1 MTHARAAPLLLVLLL
16 LAWFPVSN
24 ADPLKTRVIVASPI
38 RVAVSYGMIAAP
50 IEDVGRGVIQ
60 VVELLPPNVEPHEY
74 SLSPALVAE
83 ASQADIIVISGH
95 LSWELDLAQQ
105 VALSKGMSE
114 KNVTIDLVH
123 DFPDK
128 IRWLTL
134 PNETGVNLH
143 GFWYL
148 PENYLAIAGAVKDRL
163 AALRPEFAQALEQN
177 YQDIVTRMG
186 GLMTRISAISD
197 DLKQYNRKVLITFPE
212 EQYLV
217 APFSLEVG
225 ESLVGSSEEI
235 TLSASRMQSIV
246 TNLKTG
252 KYTLIVTSDLTQL
265 MSIFE
270 SAKAISSEA
279 GIPIVV
285 LTAIPSP
292 SFDSLLMYN
301 GGALE
306 TGFMLPTNSAS
317 SGLSSLDLPLLA
329 IIALLLGIATLEYY
343 FLTKRGA
350 GLLNRPAVT
359 PAKRIYDR
367 ELCSFLT
374 DVCW

>member
-1 MTHARAAPLLLVLLL
+1 VELVKAIPFLLVLLTAAML
-16 LAWFPVSN
+16 PAPN
-24 ADPLKTRVIVASPI
+24 AEAAKI

-50 IEDVGRGVIQ
+50 VEDVGRGVIEL
-60 VVELLPPNVEPHEY
+60 VELLPPNVEPHEY
-74 SLSPALVAE
+74 SLAPGLISE
-83 ASQADIIVISGH
+83 ATRADILVISGH
-95 LSWELDLAQQ
+95 LSWELNLAQQ
-105 VALSKGMSE
+105 VALSKGTTE

-148 PENYLAIAGAVKDRL
+148 PENYLVIAEAVKERL
-163 AALRPEFAQALEQN
+163 EALRPEYAQTLEQN
-177 YQDIVTRMG
+177 YQDIVIRMA
-186 GLMTRISAISD
+186 GLTARISEISN
-197 DLKQYNRKVLITFPE
+197 DLGQYNHKVLITFPE

-225 ESLVGSSEEI
+225 ESLVGSSEEV

-246 TNLKTG
+246 TDLETR

-265 MSIFE
+265 MGIFE
-270 SAKAISSEA
+270 SAKQISSEA
-279 GIPIVV
+279 GVPIVV

-306 TGFMLPTNSAS
+306 TGFMLPTNSAPT
-317 SGLSSLDLPLLA
+317 GLTSLDLLLFA
-329 IIALLLGIATLEYY
+329 IIALLLGVAALEYY
-343 FLTKRGA
+343 LLTRKGR
-350 GLLNRPAVT
+350 
-359 PAKRIYDR
+359 
-367 ELCSFLT
+367 
-374 DVCW
+374 

>member
-1 MTHARAAPLLLVLLL
+1 MEPVKAIPFLLVLLTAAML
-16 LAWFPVSN
+16 PTPN
-24 ADPLKTRVIVASPI
+24 AEAAKI

-50 IEDVGRGVIQ
+50 VEDIGRNVIEL
-60 VVELLPPNVEPHEY
+60 VELLPPNVEPHEY
-74 SLSPALVAE
+74 SLAPGLISE
-83 ASQADIIVISGH
+83 ASHADILVISGH
-95 LSWELDLAQQ
+95 LNWELDLAQQ
-105 VALSKGMSE
+105 VALSKGTTE

-143 GFWYL
+143 GFWYV

-163 AALRPEFAQALEQN
+163 AALRPEYAQTLEQN

-186 GLMTRISAISD
+186 GLMTRVSEISN

-246 TNLKTG
+246 TNLETG

-270 SAKAISSEA
+270 SAKGISSEA
-279 GIPIVV
+279 GVPIVV

-306 TGFMLPTNSAS
+306 AGFMLPANSAPA
-317 SGLSSLDLPLLA
+317 GLNPLDLLLLA
-329 IIALLLGIATLEYY
+329 IMALLLGIAVLEYY
-343 FLTKRGA
+343 FLTRKGR
-350 GLLNRPAVT
+350 
-359 PAKRIYDR
+359 
-367 ELCSFLT
+367 
-374 DVCW
+374 